1 MVDCLRKTFGFGP
14 AGNRRQADVFD
25 CLVRRLPTR
34 LRPAIILEHQSAKG
48 KAVVAVERCC
58 AE

>member
-48 KAVVAVERCC
+48 KAVVAVER
-58 AE
+58 